1 MGGRS
6 AATDSVQSRA
16 MVTPHQLLQL
26 RLRLQNQ
33 QPLTPP
39 VLPSAAPTMTVRT
52 GHAKTENVFP
62 TQPPQ
67 AQLQLLQTQ
76 LQLQLASLSAAQTTT
91 AQRVSS
97 ARTENARSL
106 AQTTQTAT
114 APTKSAIPPTTTAST
129 ALQTISVKMDALV
142 TQTAGRRCPAAVLLT
157 AAQRSATRP

>member
-1 MGGRS
+1 
-6 AATDSVQSRA
+6 
-16 MVTPHQLLQL
+16 MVTPLQLLQL
-26 RLRLQNQ
+26 RLQLQNQ
-33 QPLTPP
+33 QPLTPH
-39 VLPSAAPTMTVRT
+39 VLLSAAPTMTVRT

-67 AQLQLLQTQ
+67 AQLQPLLQPQ

-106 AQTTQTAT
+106 AQMMPTAT
-114 APTKSAIPPTTTAST
+114 VPTKSAIPPTTTAST

-157 AAQRSATRP
+157 ASQRSATLP